1 MPHLLA
7 GLVCEDGHERTVQ
20 AQPQSKVTYQ
30 VNFLDAIVMGLVQGL
45 TEFLPI
51 SSSAHLLILGH
62 FLPFAQDPG
71 AAFTAITQ
79 IGTEAAVVIY
89 FWRDIVRIIKNFFL
103 ALFGRISRNDPDA
116 RMGWLIIVGSIP
128 IVVLGLVFKTQIET
142 VARNLWI
149 VATTLIVFGIILGIA
164 DAVGRK
170 SRPLEKLTIGQG
182 IIFGLAQALA
192 LIPGVSRSGG
202 TISAGLFMGF
212 TRAAAARYSFLL
224 AIPAVLGSGF
234 FELYSSIKDHTLT
247 ATVGIPQTLVAT
259 FVAFVV
265 GFGVIAFLMRWLNT
279 KSFLPFVIYRILLG
293 MVLIILLGFGLIS
306 AT

>member
-1 MPHLLA
+1 
-7 GLVCEDGHERTVQ
+7 
-20 AQPQSKVTYQ
+20 
-30 VNFLDAIVMGLVQGL
+30 MGLVQGL

-51 SSSAHLLILGH
+51 SSSAHLLILSH

-79 IGTEAAVVIY
+79 IGTEAAVIIY
-89 FWRDIVRIIKNFFL
+89 FWRDIVRIVKNFFL
-103 ALFGRISRNDPDA
+103 ALFGRIARNDPDA

-128 IVVLGLVFKTQIET
+128 IVVLGLIFKTQIET
-142 VARNLWI
+142 VARNLWL
-149 VATTLIVFGIILGIA
+149 VATTLIVFGVILGIA
-164 DAVGRK
+164 DAVGK
-170 SRPLEKLTIGQG
+170 KVRPLEKLTAGQG
-182 IIFGLAQALA
+182 IIFGLAQAFA

-234 FELYSSIKDHTLT
+234 YELYSSIKDHTLT
-247 ATVGIPQTLVAT
+247 ATVGLPQTLVAT
-259 FVAFVV
+259 LVAFVV
-265 GFGVIAFLMRWLNT
+265 GFGVIAFLMRWLST
-279 KSFLPFVIYRILLG
+279 KSFIPFVIYRILLG
-293 MVLIILLGFGLIS
+293 IVLIALLGFGVIS

>member
-1 MPHLLA
+1 MN
-7 GLVCEDGHERTVQ
+7 
-20 AQPQSKVTYQ
+20 Y
-30 VNFLDAIVMGLVQGL
+30 LDAIVMGLIQGL
-45 TEFLPI
+45 TEFLPV

-89 FWRDIVRIIKNFFL
+89 FWRDIVRIIRNFFL
-103 ALFGRISRNDPDA
+103 ALFGRIPRNDPDA

-128 IVVLGLVFKTQIET
+128 IVVLGLIFKHQIET
-142 VARNLWI
+142 IARNLWV

-164 DAVGRK
+164 DALGRK
-170 SRPLEKLTIGQG
+170 TRNLQDLTVGKG

-212 TRAAAARYSFLL
+212 SRAAAARYSFLL

-234 FELYSSIKDHTLT
+234 FELYSSIKDHSLT
-247 ATVGIPQTLVAT
+247 TTVGLGQTAVATV
-259 FVAFVV
+259 VAFVV
-265 GFGVIAFLMRWLNT
+265 GFGVIAFLMRWLST
-279 KSFLPFVIYRILLG
+279 KSFMPFVIYRILLG
-293 MVLIILLGFGLIS
+293 LVLIILLGFGLIS
-306 AT
+306 A